1 MSAIWC
7 EIARHRTPL
16 CPRDSDYDSLAFHL
30 SAITRSD
37 DVFSCRLKSDSD
49 GMLPCSLAPARSI
62 AVRQLELRC
71 EERRGEKRRC
81 NCKMCFSFL
90 PIRYFRTAVPFAA
103 IIPIREEMRS
113 PAIPRIE
120 ATRRR
125 QMIDWTVSPSMETP
139 PTTDD
144 TTRRHNTRCGRGRYM
159 NFLVELGLSLVRGK
173 RFTQPYFYAA
183 TKNESAR

>member
-1 MSAIWC
+1 MTAIWWC

-16 CPRDSDYDSLAFHL
+16 CPRDSDYGRLAFHL

-49 GMLPCSLAPARSI
+49 GMLPCSLAPARPI

-71 EERRGEKRRC
+71 EERRGEKRGC
-81 NCKMCFSFL
+81 NFKMCFSFL

-113 PAIPRIE
+113 PAIRGSR
-120 ATRRR
+120 RRR

-159 NFLVELGLSLVRGK
+159 NFLVEFGLSLVRGQ
-173 RFTQPYFYAA
+173 RLTQPYFYAA
-183 TKNESAR
+183 TKTDSAK